1 MAGQGVYETLYTAYS
16 GTLSS
21 VTNTYVG
28 QWTPVATA
36 ALGASGV
43 LYFILLGFLVI
54 RGAVQRPLAE
64 LAVSAMKFALAMAA
78 WAADQSAGNKS
89 EEPDSF
95 DVEPPILKQD
105 LSDEPLPNGDMARL
119 EKQLARAKQNAA
131 GAERLY
137 KIGVLAKAEVEQRL
151 LKVVRCESDLANAR
165 VARAKEELAEK
176 ESQLA
181 TGEITRDEL
190 ESIKTALAQL
200 TEAAQVAM
208 AKRERA
214 ELEAAEANLR
224 RQQKLLKLGIAGKDD
239 VDRAQEKLDAA
250 LAGPAL

>member
-1 MAGQGVYETLYTAYS
+1 MARIFALPVTL
-16 GTLSS
+16 L
-21 VTNTYVG
+21 
-28 QWTPVATA
+28 
-36 ALGASGV
+36 
-43 LYFILLGFLVI
+43 
-54 RGAVQRPLAE
+54 
-64 LAVSAMKFALAMAA
+64 ALAMAVC
-78 WAADQSAGNKS
+78 AADQSAANKS

-95 DVEPPILKQD
+95 DVEPPILKQN
-105 LSDEPLPNGDMARL
+105 LSDEPLPDGDMARL
-119 EKQLARAKQNAA
+119 EKQLQRAKQNAA

-137 KIGVLAKAEVEQRL
+137 KIGVLAKMEVEQRL

-181 TGEITRDEL
+181 TGEITKDEL

-200 TEAAQVAM
+200 TEAAQVAT
-208 AKRERA
+208 AKRERT

-239 VDRAQEKLDAA
+239 VDRAQEKLAELKA
-250 LAGPAL
+250 PKN

>member
-1 MAGQGVYETLYTAYS
+1 MAR
-16 GTLSS
+16 
-21 VTNTYVG
+21 
-28 QWTPVATA
+28 
-36 ALGASGV
+36 
-43 LYFILLGFLVI
+43 I
-54 RGAVQRPLAE
+54 
-64 LAVSAMKFALAMAA
+64 FALPVTLLALTMAV
-78 WAADQSAGNKS
+78 WAADQSADNKS
-89 EEPDSF
+89 EEPESF
-95 DVEPPILKQD
+95 DVEPPILKQN

-119 EKQLARAKQNAA
+119 EKQLERAKQNAA

-137 KIGVLAKAEVEQRL
+137 KIGVLAKMEVEQRS

-190 ESIKTALAQL
+190 ESMKTALAQL
-200 TEAAQVAM
+200 TEAAQVAT

-224 RQQKLLKLGIAGKDD
+224 RQQKLLKLGIAGKSD
-239 VDRAQEKLDAA
+239 VDRAEEKLAELKA
-250 LAGPAL
+250 QNRP

>member
-1 MAGQGVYETLYTAYS
+1 MARIFALPVTL
-16 GTLSS
+16 L
-21 VTNTYVG
+21 
-28 QWTPVATA
+28 
-36 ALGASGV
+36 
-43 LYFILLGFLVI
+43 
-54 RGAVQRPLAE
+54 
-64 LAVSAMKFALAMAA
+64 ALAMAVCA
-78 WAADQSAGNKS
+78 SDQSATNKS

-95 DVEPPILKQD
+95 DVEPPILKQN
-105 LSDEPLPNGDMARL
+105 LSDEPLPDGDMARL
-119 EKQLARAKQNAA
+119 EKQLQRAKQNAA

-137 KIGVLAKAEVEQRL
+137 KIGVLAKMEVEQRL
-151 LKVVRCESDLANAR
+151 LKVVRYESDLANAR

-181 TGEITRDEL
+181 TGEITKDEL

-200 TEAAQVAM
+200 TEAAQVAT

-239 VDRAQEKLDAA
+239 VDRAQEKLAELKA
-250 LAGPAL
+250 PKN

>member
-1 MAGQGVYETLYTAYS
+1 MARIFALPVTL
-16 GTLSS
+16 L
-21 VTNTYVG
+21 
-28 QWTPVATA
+28 
-36 ALGASGV
+36 
-43 LYFILLGFLVI
+43 
-54 RGAVQRPLAE
+54 
-64 LAVSAMKFALAMAA
+64 ALAMAVC
-78 WAADQSAGNKS
+78 AADQSAANKS

-95 DVEPPILKQD
+95 DVEPPILKQN
-105 LSDEPLPNGDMARL
+105 LSDEPLPDGDMARL
-119 EKQLARAKQNAA
+119 EKQLQRAKQNAA

-137 KIGVLAKAEVEQRL
+137 KIGVLAKMEVEQRL

-181 TGEITRDEL
+181 TGEITKDEL

-239 VDRAQEKLDAA
+239 VDRAQEKLAELKA
-250 LAGPAL
+250 PKN

>member
-1 MAGQGVYETLYTAYS
+1 MARIFALPVTL
-16 GTLSS
+16 L
-21 VTNTYVG
+21 
-28 QWTPVATA
+28 
-36 ALGASGV
+36 
-43 LYFILLGFLVI
+43 
-54 RGAVQRPLAE
+54 
-64 LAVSAMKFALAMAA
+64 ALAMAVC
-78 WAADQSAGNKS
+78 AADQSPANKT

-95 DVEPPILKQD
+95 DVEPPILKQN
-105 LSDEPLPNGDMARL
+105 LSDEPLPDGDMARL
-119 EKQLARAKQNAA
+119 EKQLQRAKQNAA

-137 KIGVLAKAEVEQRL
+137 KIGVLAKMEVEQRL
-151 LKVVRCESDLANAR
+151 LKVVRYESDLANAR

-181 TGEITRDEL
+181 TGEITKDEL

-200 TEAAQVAM
+200 TEAAQVAT

-239 VDRAQEKLDAA
+239 VDRAQEKLAELKA
-250 LAGPAL
+250 PKN